1 MTTLLALLA
10 ASVPLPCGGLVL
22 RAAGLR
28 WRDEPLAF
36 AAWAYLLGSLLVAAW
51 LQLVIVAGFGTVPL
65 VHLVLAPALVWL
77 WRRPP
82 ASPWR
87 PAPGLH
93 ARVGRGYAAFVAA
106 AVALLLLF
114 VLAGLDRPCI
124 EGDEGNFWS
133 LKAKSLLV
141 DWGPHFADAQVWN
154 LHPDYPQLNPL
165 LQTWMYVWTGVPDFD
180 QFRARWPIQIANVA
194 LFVALAA
201 ALRARL
207 SAPVAA
213 PLATLVLLEPEFLQL
228 CRIAY
233 ADGMVALG
241 LVVAVD
247 AGLRWRAGGERRWL
261 WLAMAGLG
269 YAIWAKNET
278 MLYVAAFGM
287 AAGLVRVVHG
297 PRRDL
302 PATALW
308 RGGAWWSA
316 VPVLLVVATHWLW
329 NRAFGMRS
337 DLLGANP
344 TGKSMFALMAEQW
357 PERIPALL
365 AEFGG
370 LLVDFGHGH
379 VCFLLV
385 PIALRLGWRTLHRSG
400 LLVPTL
406 AVAGALV
413 GLHVVYVGSFLPLRF
428 HLDTSYTRVLFQV
441 LPVTVL
447 LLGTFVSPV
456 ASARGGDDTARGR
469 PLDPT

>member
-1 MTTLLALLA
+1 VTTLLAGFAAALPLL
-10 ASVPLPCGGLVL
+10 CGGLAL

-28 WRDEPLAF
+28 WRTEPLAF
-36 AAWAYLLGSLLVAAW
+36 AAWAYLLGSLLVAVW
-51 LQLVIVAGFGTVPL
+51 LQVVLLAGLGTSRL
-65 VHLVLAPALVWL
+65 VHLLLAPLLLGLWL
-77 WRRPP
+77 RRPP
-82 ASPWR
+82 ADWR
-87 PAPGLH
+87 PAPGLGS
-93 ARVGRGYAAFVAA
+93 RPGRAYAGFVVVV
-106 AVALLLLF
+106 VAMLLVF

-141 DWGPHFADAQVWN
+141 DWGPGFAAAQVYN

-180 QFRARWPIQIANVA
+180 QFRARWPVQFANVA

-207 SAPVAA
+207 SARWAA
-213 PLATLVLLEPEFLQL
+213 PLAAVVALEPEFLQL

-241 LVVAVD
+241 LVVALD
-247 AGLRWRAGGERRWL
+247 AGLRWRSGGERRWL
-261 WLAMAGLG
+261 WLAMFGLA
-269 YAIWAKNET
+269 YAAWAKNET
-278 MLYVAAFGM
+278 MLYLVALGLATM
-287 AAGLVRVVHG
+287 LVRLVHG
-297 PRRDL
+297 SRRDL
-302 PATALW
+302 PGDASW
-308 RGGAWWSA
+308 RGRALCAWW
-316 VPVLLVVATHWLW
+316 PVLVVVVGNGLW
-329 NRAFGMRS
+329 NRAFGLQS

-357 PERIPALL
+357 PERVPALL
-365 AEFGG
+365 AEFGA
-370 LLVDFGHGH
+370 LLVDVGHAH
-379 VCFLLV
+379 PLFLALV
-385 PIALRLGWRTLHRSG
+385 LAPLLAWRSLHARG

-406 AVAGALV
+406 ALLGSLV

-447 LLGTFVSPV
+447 LLGTYVSPV
-456 ASARGGDDTARGR
+456 ARRLGTEDTAGQ
-469 PLDPT
+469 T